1 MLINSQTNVTSKLSC
16 YGRLFYL
23 GSRPY
28 FVEKIM
34 ANNDILSA
42 INTVVK
48 KSEKVSDR
56 TFSAVVY
63 EIDTD
68 GKYKIPYEG
77 RLRSIANGTGQSLF
91 VGQKVWV
98 KIPNGKLREMHICG
112 IRNSEVSISNSGGSS
127 QDINNLKQ
135 EISNIKNSL
144 NNCVTDDN
152 YVHTDNNYTL
162 AEKEKLNAIENGA
175 QKNTVIGVKGSTE
188 MEYRTGNVDITK
200 ENIGLGDVENTSDS
214 KKNVLSATKLTTAR
228 KIGNA
233 SFDGTSD
240 ISLEDIG
247 IDVNTWIANSSTTAG
262 YVASGK
268 GQANKV
274 WKTDEN
280 GNPAWRDEDS
290 GSDGIHETISDTEP
304 TDLSTGDY
312 WIKRIT

>member
-1 MLINSQTNVTSKLSC
+1 MQTIDLLKNSSYEEKMDLLIAAVIKGNNTDYEALENLPQINGNLLIGDKSNVDLGIPTKTSDLTNDSD
-16 YGRLFYL
+16 Y
-23 GSRPY
+23 
-28 FVEKIM
+28 
-34 ANNDILSA
+34 
-42 INTVVK
+42 
-48 KSEKVSDR
+48 VSD
-56 TFSAVVY
+56 
-63 EIDTD
+63 
-68 GKYKIPYEG
+68 G
-77 RLRSIANGTGQSLF
+77 
-91 VGQKVWV
+91 
-98 KIPNGKLREMHICG
+98 
-112 IRNSEVSISNSGGSS
+112 
-127 QDINNLKQ
+127 
-135 EISNIKNSL
+135 
-144 NNCVTDDN
+144 N
-152 YVHTDNNYTL
+152 YIHTDNNYTL
-162 AEKEKLNAIENGA
+162 AEKEKLSAIENGA

-274 WKTDEN
+274 WKTDAN